1 MWDSGN
7 CQSSVWQVISGVI
20 KSYQCCVVQ
29 LVQRIS
35 YYWLLAPSWK
45 TKSLSCRCSVCRWIF
60 LALKYFDRY
69 FLYRFWCRRTDE
81 RSNEP
86 TSVCSSSASRNIY
99 AAWKPLGCVCVCVT
113 FLGLL
118 WLYCMLPWILEWN
131 RWPYLPKPARR
142 PALSHYRHTAQDVT
156 CHTNDFHVRILE
168 PARFLI
174 MMTNLVVDWRKCR
187 LRTYTTRLWRKS
199 VIRILFP
206 DENHQF

>member
-1 MWDSGN
+1 MNETLGMWDSGN

-99 AAWKPLGCVCVCVT
+99 AAWKPLGCVCVCDIFRVVVA
-113 FLGLL
+113 
-118 WLYCMLPWILEWN
+118 ILHASMNTWMKQMTVSAE
-131 RWPYLPKPARR
+131 
-142 PALSHYRHTAQDVT
+142 T
-156 CHTNDFHVRILE
+156 CT
-168 PARFLI
+168 
-174 MMTNLVVDWRKCR
+174 
-187 LRTYTTRLWRKS
+187 
-199 VIRILFP
+199 
-206 DENHQF
+206 